1 MNRSMKKFFFNA
13 IFLLACQV
21 SGLAQTSDLKSGV
34 LQGTD
39 AISPLVS
46 NWTGIRK
53 TSDKALVS
61 MANPTADLNIVEFK
75 IEPESPIA
83 DQTVTFTITISNK
96 STIQDAP
103 NVITDFKLPDGFE
116 FLSYQT
122 SGGSTYN
129 AVTGKWYVGTLFSGN
144 MLGLRV
150 IAKPKKGGTYTIVT
164 TVSSDI
170 DDPNTTNNTSTIV
183 IVIPNSKP
191 VVTADPLITFQNIPK
206 AGTITA
212 TDREDDV
219 LTYTVT
225 TPLTR
230 GGNVDLKNDGSYT
243 YTPPAG
249 FTGKD
254 SVTVTVSDGKA
265 NGSVTTKI
273 IITVLGKPEIIKKVY
288 SPISQTDGFYLL
300 RYTLIINNHALNQIT
315 SLQVTDDL
323 NAVFQG
329 KGCTFAVKTLKASGG
344 LVVNTAYN
352 GTNLINTL
360 AANQYLA
367 ALKSDS
373 IEIELLVNPD
383 QGAVTLINQASLQ
396 CSVASLSFTI
406 TSNTV
411 QSYLNSNPIITS
423 QPVITLEGESKQG
436 TVTAS
441 DTDGDKLT
449 YTLTTPPSHGGVVT
463 VNSDGTYTY
472 TPPTGFTGTETFTV
486 TVTDS
491 KGGEASTTITVT
503 VYGKPQIIKK
513 ATEPFLNNDGIYTL
527 KYTLIVENKT
537 SVQVNALQITENFD
551 KLFEGKG
558 CKYEIKSIKA
568 SGTLVLNTLFDGVAD
583 TKLLTAMQ
591 TLTATQKDSIEI
603 ELMVDANGN
612 VVTITNQVAFEC
624 QFAGIDY
631 SSTSNS
637 VETTF
642 EPVELFVPDGFTPN
656 GDGINDVFIIKHPST
671 ITVELAVFN
680 RWGNIIYQNNDY
692 KNDWDG
698 RVDGNLLGKE
708 LPEGTYYY
716 TYKAIEKT
724 TNKLASQGAGFLT
737 LIKK

>member
-1 MNRSMKKFFFNA
+1 
-13 IFLLACQV
+13 LACQIAA
-21 SGLAQTSDLKSGV
+21 LAQTSDSKSGV

-39 AISPLVS
+39 AVLPLVS
-46 NWTGIRK
+46 NWTGIRQ
-53 TSDKALVS
+53 TSDRALVS
-61 MANPTADLNIVEFK
+61 MANPSADLCITEFK
-75 IEPESPIA
+75 IDPESPIA

-96 STIQDAP
+96 STVQDAP

-144 MLGLRV
+144 TLGLRV

-191 VVTADPLITFQNIPK
+191 VVSADPLITFQDTPK

-249 FTGKD
+249 FIGKD

-273 IITVLGKPEIIKKVY
+273 QITVLGKPEIVKRAYPSV
-288 SPISQTDGFYLL
+288 SQSDGAYLL

-329 KGCTFAVKTLKASGG
+329 KGCTFTVKTIKASGG

-352 GTNLINTL
+352 GTTLMNTL
-360 AANQYLA
+360 AANQYLPA
-367 ALKSDS
+367 SKSDS
-373 IEIELLVNPD
+373 IEIELLVDPN
-383 QGAVTLINQASLQ
+383 QGAVTLTNQASLQ
-396 CSVASLSFTI
+396 CNVTTLPFTI

-423 QPVITLEGESKQG
+423 QPLITLEGESKQG

-449 YTLTTPPSHGGVVT
+449 YTLTTPPVHGGVVT
-463 VNSDGTYTY
+463 LNTDGTYTY
-472 TPPTGFTGTETFTV
+472 TPPTGFTGTETFTI
-486 TVTDS
+486 TATDG

-503 VYGKPQIIKK
+503 VYGKPQVTKK
-513 ATEPFLNNDGIYTL
+513 ATEPVLNNDGIYTL
-527 KYTLIVENKT
+527 KYTLIAENKT
-537 SVQVNALQITENFD
+537 SAQINALQITEDLD

-558 CKYEIKSIKA
+558 CKYEVKSIKA
-568 SGTLVLNTLFDGVAD
+568 SGTLALNTLFDGIAD
-583 TKLLTAMQ
+583 TRLLAAQQ
-591 TLTATQKDSIEI
+591 TLTAAQKDSIEI

-624 QFAGIDY
+624 VFAGINY
-631 SSTSNS
+631 AAQSNS

-671 ITVELAVFN
+671 IKIELFVFN
-680 RWGNIIYQNNDY
+680 RWGNIVYKNNDY

-708 LPEGTYYY
+708 LTEGTYYY
-716 TYKAIEKT
+716 TYKAIDKT
-724 TNKLASQGAGFLT
+724 TNKVESKGAGYLT
-737 LIKK
+737 LIKQ